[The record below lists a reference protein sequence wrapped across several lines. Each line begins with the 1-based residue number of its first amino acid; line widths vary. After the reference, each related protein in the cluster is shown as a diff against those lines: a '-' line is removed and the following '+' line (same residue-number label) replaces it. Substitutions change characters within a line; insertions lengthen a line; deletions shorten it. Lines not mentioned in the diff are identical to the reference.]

1 MEKEVLKRI
10 FEFLK
15 EEEQHNAPFK
25 WKLINNEPL
34 TKEELNVEGSLNL
47 SYSKITQL
55 PKGLKV
61 NGGLY
66 LENTNIKSLPEGLIV
81 RFSLSLSYTKIE
93 SLPKGL
99 KVFGIL
105 RIWDTPIA
113 QKYTDEEIREMIKPG
128 FIKGEIYR

>member
-1 MEKEVLKRI
+1 MEKETLKRI
-10 FEFLK
+10 FEFLEEK
-15 EEEQHNAPFK
+15 ENNNPPFK

-66 LENTNIKSLPEGLIV
+66 LENTNIKSLPEGLRV
-81 RFSLSLSYTKIE
+81 QFSLSLSYTKIE

>member
-1 MEKEVLKRI
+1 MEKETLKRI
-10 FEFLK
+10 FYFF
-15 EEEQHNAPFK
+15 EENEKQKAPLK

>member
-10 FEFLK
+10 FDFFEEK
-15 EEEQHNAPFK
+15 EEHKVPFI

-34 TKEELNVEGSLNL
+34 TDDELNVEGSLNL
-47 SYSKITQL
+47 NYSKITQL

-66 LENTNIKSLPEGLIV
+66 LENTNIKSLPEGLRV
-81 RFSLSLSYTKIE
+81 KFSLNLSYTKIE

-99 KVFGIL
+99 EVFGIL

-113 QKYTDEEIREMIKPG
+113 QKYGDEEIREMIKPG
-128 FIKGEIYR
+128 FIKGEIFR

>member
-1 MEKEVLKRI
+1 MEKETLKRI
-10 FEFLK
+10 FEFLEEK
-15 EEEQHNAPFK
+15 ENNNLPFK

>member
-1 MEKEVLKRI
+1 MEKEALKRI

-66 LENTNIKSLPEGLIV
+66 LENTNIKSLPEGLRV
-81 RFSLSLSYTKIE
+81 QFSLSLSYTKIE